1 MDAYGDKAFDRFTG
15 WALRNVFDFSKDLEV
30 VLVSITPTL
39 CFQADEVAI
48 TEWFGLRSG
57 RICCQ
62 ST

>member
-48 TEWFGLRSG
+48 TEWLGLR
-57 RICCQ
+57 
-62 ST
+62 